1 MSPKGFAVLTATT
14 AISLGLAGWAV
25 ASRDVPVRAAGQP
38 EPMFAG
44 LLDKLNDVQTV
55 KVTGGAE
62 KVTLKRADGGKWQLE
77 ERGGYPADGKRV
89 REVALGLANLKLVE
103 AKTASADRL
112 PRLDLA
118 DPDKPDAK
126 AREIELLDKDGKQ
139 LAAAVV
145 GKTKFG
151 LYGGARSGV
160 YVRRAGEEQAWL
172 AAGQL
177 DLPTGPMDV
186 IPHEVIDIS
195 GEDVARVTIGA
206 DGPSPIVVS
215 KADPKATTY
224 DVKAPIPEGRKI
236 DNDKAERVVSDLS
249 ALTMQDVKPAA
260 ELTVPADAPKAR
272 FETWDGVDV
281 EARVVKT
288 GEGDKAESWVVF
300 AVAQG
305 EPLTPP
311 APAATAQ
318 PAPPAAP
325 DAAKPAEQ
333 PAPAKDE
340 AKAEDA
346 AAKDAAQPEKKKLP
360 AERVADLKAK
370 VDGWAFKLPDYAAQ
384 RMTWKVDDLLATPGD
399 GTS

>member
-14 AISLGLAGWAV
+14 AICLGLAGWAV
-25 ASRDVPVRAAGQP
+25 TSRDVPVQAAGQP

-55 KVTGGAE
+55 KVTGGSE
-62 KVTLKRADGGKWQLE
+62 KVTLKRAVDGKWVVE
-77 ERGGYPADGKRV
+77 ERGGYPADSKRV

-103 AKTASADRL
+103 AKTAKPDLL

-151 LYGGARSGV
+151 HYGGARSGV
-160 YVRRAGEEQAWL
+160 YVRRAGEQQAWL

-177 DLPTGPMDV
+177 DLPTGPMDI

-206 DGPSPIVVS
+206 DGPNPIVVS

-224 DVKAPIPEGRKI
+224 DVKAPIPEGRKV

-281 EARVVKT
+281 DARVVKT

-300 AVAQG
+300 AMAQG
-305 EPLTPP
+305 EPLTPQ
-311 APAATAQ
+311 APAAQ
-318 PAPPAAP
+318 PAAAPPAP
-325 DAAKPAEQ
+325 DAAKPAE
-333 PAPAKDE
+333 PPKEE
-340 AKAEDA
+340 AKADDA
-346 AAKDAAQPEKKKLP
+346 TAKDAAQPEKKKSP
-360 AERVADLKAK
+360 AERVAELKSK
-370 VDGWAFKLPDYAAQ
+370 LDGWAFKLPDYAAQ
-384 RMTWKVDDLLATPGD
+384 RMTWKVDDLLAQPGD